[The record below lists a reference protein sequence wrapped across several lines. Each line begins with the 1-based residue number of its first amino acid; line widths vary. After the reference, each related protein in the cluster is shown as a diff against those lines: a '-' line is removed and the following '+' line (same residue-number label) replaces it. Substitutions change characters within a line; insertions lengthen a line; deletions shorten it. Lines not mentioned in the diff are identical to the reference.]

1 MTAARAIEAS
11 DHMALTSERGSASI
25 RTILLASDLGS
36 ASREATD
43 VAVELAARLGARLLI
58 MNALDTRR
66 IRGTGR
72 HDRLDQARNER
83 EAILLELVRHARRAG
98 VTAEFMVW
106 PGAPATAIRE
116 AVEAEGADL
125 LVVGSHG
132 RDRAG
137 RLVLGSVSDALVR
150 QAPCPVLV
158 ARPRPDRLD
167 AQGKHDPQ
175 VTGDTQ
181 RSREIQG
188 SHDRQNT
195 PDRPDGPVH
204 AA

>member
-1 MTAARAIEAS
+1 M
-11 DHMALTSERGSASI
+11 
-25 RTILLASDLGS
+25 TILLASDLGV
-36 ASREATD
+36 ASVEATD

-66 IRGTGR
+66 ILGTGS
-72 HDRLDQARNER
+72 HDRLDQARRER
-83 EAILLELVRHARRAG
+83 EAILVELVRHARQAG
-98 VTAEFMVW
+98 VGAEFMVW
-106 PGAPATAIRE
+106 PGAPVTAIRE

-158 ARPRPDRLD
+158 ARTRPDRP
-167 AQGKHDPQ
+167 HM
-175 VTGDTQ
+175 
-181 RSREIQG
+181 
-188 SHDRQNT
+188 
-195 PDRPDGPVH
+195 PDGPP
-204 AA
+204 A

>member
-1 MTAARAIEAS
+1 MGRDAMSALRRPDDPNATEYSGLAS
-11 DHMALTSERGSASI
+11 VERG
-25 RTILLASDLGS
+25 RTFERGLAPIQTIMLASDLGS
-36 ASREATD
+36 ASTEATD

-58 MNALDTRR
+58 MNALDMRR

-72 HDRLDQARNER
+72 HDRIDQARTER
-83 EAILLELVRHARRAG
+83 ETILVDLVRQARRAG
-98 VTAEFMVW
+98 VNAEFMVW
-106 PGAPATAIRE
+106 PGAPVTAIRE

-125 LVVGSHG
+125 LIVGSHG

-167 AQGKHDPQ
+167 G
-175 VTGDTQ
+175 TGV
-181 RSREIQG
+181 RESFG
-188 SHDRQNT
+188 L
-195 PDRPDGPVH
+195 
-204 AA
+204 